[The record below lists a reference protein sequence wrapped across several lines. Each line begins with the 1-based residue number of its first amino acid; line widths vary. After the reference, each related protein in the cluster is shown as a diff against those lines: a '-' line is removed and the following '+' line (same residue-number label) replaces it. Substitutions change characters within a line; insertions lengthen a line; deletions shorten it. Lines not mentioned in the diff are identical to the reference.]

1 MRKLDLVLIFGS
13 LPAGFL
19 LLCVGAYFLL
29 DQETLSLTDEVRQK
43 APGSFLRLPDG
54 VVHYE
59 LASPPPTRTDVRTV
73 VLVHGFSVPYYIWD
87 PTFEALVEAGRND
100 PASAGSFRVLRY
112 DLYGRGY
119 SDRPDVTYD
128 ADLYDRQLLGLLSGL
143 GIAGPVDL
151 VGLSMGGPII
161 VTFADRHPEQ
171 VRSLVLVDSA
181 YHGSRGPGLLTRTP
195 YLGEFLMAVSTAPS
209 LAEGQ
214 LADFYDPSRFPDWPD
229 KYRVQMQYKGF
240 RRALLSTLRHFAAR
254 DVQGEF
260 ARVGKSGRPVL
271 LVWGEADQT
280 VPVTVTK
287 EILKAIP
294 HAELHVIEEAAHLP
308 HYERPE
314 VVNPIL
320 IEFLKKQ

>member
-13 LPAGFL
+13 VPAGLIL
-19 LLCVGAYFLL
+19 LSVGAYFLL
-29 DQETLSLTDEVRQK
+29 DQETMILTDEVRQK

-54 VVHYE
+54 IVHYE
-59 LASPPPTRTDVRTV
+59 LAGPPPTRTDVRTV

-87 PTFEALVEAGRND
+87 PTVDALVAAG
-100 PASAGSFRVLRY
+100 FRVLRY

-128 ADLYDRQLLGLLSGL
+128 ADLYDRQLLGLIEGL

-151 VGLSMGGPII
+151 AGLSMGGPIV
-161 VTFADRHPEQ
+161 VTFADRHPE
-171 VRSLVLVDSA
+171 RARALVLVDSA
-181 YHGSRGPGLLTRTP
+181 YHGARSPDLFTGTP
-195 YLGEFLMAVSTAPS
+195 YLGEFFMTVSTAPS
-209 LAEGQ
+209 LPRSQ
-214 LADFYDPSRFPDWPD
+214 LADFYNPSRFPDWPD

-254 DVQGEF
+254 DVEGEF

-271 LVWGEADQT
+271 VVWGEADAT
-280 VPVTVTK
+280 VPVAVTK

-320 IEFLKKQ
+320 IEFLKRQ